1 MTTIR
6 CLVCNS
12 QEMEN
17 DTVIMQGKWSRLVN
31 YSNKKYNAI
40 SCKDCGYTML
50 FKQNSKFNI
59 LEAIMG

>member
-1 MTTIR
+1 MTTVR

-31 YSNKKYNAI
+31 YSNKKYDAI

>member
-1 MTTIR
+1 VTTIR

>member
-1 MTTIR
+1 
-6 CLVCNS
+6 
-12 QEMEN
+12 MEN

-50 FKQNSKFNI
+50 FKQDSKFNI
-59 LEAIMG
+59 LEAITG

>member
-1 MTTIR
+1 VTTVR